1 MSGGMVA
8 GTTRAGSAHQEDLT
22 MKLKTQKGISFGS
35 NILAVEV
42 PDALRVKVKTG
53 LDFIDGVMG
62 GEGLTPS
69 SSILFTGTP
78 GAGKTTMML
87 SMCDALV
94 GRGSIAVFN
103 TAEES
108 LFQVKMVAERLKLT
122 NGFAVGEETMVSD
135 LLKKCDVL
143 RLQNPDKP
151 FVLVID
157 SLQTMNDGKW
167 GSSTNSSTPVRV
179 LQMITD
185 WCKETNAIAFV
196 IGQVSKDGKFAGKN
210 TLKHMVDA
218 MLELSIETD
227 MRAEMY
233 GCRML
238 ETSKNRFGGSAYRFF
253 LDLKARGF
261 KTLAKV
267 GD

>member
-1 MSGGMVA
+1 
-8 GTTRAGSAHQEDLT
+8 

-35 NILAVEV
+35 NILDVEV
-42 PDALRVKVKTG
+42 PDALRVKVQTG

-62 GEGLTPS
+62 GKGFTPS

-87 SMCDALV
+87 SMCDALAA
-94 GRGSIAVFN
+94 RGVTAVFN

-122 NGFAVGEETMVSD
+122 NGFAVGEEVMVSE
-135 LLKKCDVL
+135 LLKKCDAL
-143 RLQNPDKP
+143 RRKNPDKP

-179 LQMITD
+179 LQLITN
-185 WCKETNAIAFV
+185 WCKETNAIAVV
-196 IGQVSKDGKFAGKN
+196 IGQVGKDGKFVGKN

-227 MRAEMY
+227 MRSEMY
-233 GCRML
+233 GCRLL
-238 ETSKNRFGGSAYRFF
+238 ETSKNRFGGAGHKFF
-253 LDLKARGF
+253 LDMKASGF

-267 GD
+267 DSY